1 MNGESETIYVGG
13 MEGFMIDAALKIVFT
28 RISMQP
34 RCGMFMI
41 DEGISALD
49 KKNMENLD
57 QFFQFLE
64 QFFPRVF
71 IISHLREAQEFVQSS
86 IHVRKDPL
94 TQKSRLLC

>member
-1 MNGESETIYVGG
+1 MGG
-13 MEGFMIDAALKIVFT
+13 MEGFIVDAALKIVFT
-28 RISMQP
+28 RISRRP
-34 RCGMFMI
+34 RCNLFII

-71 IISHLREAQEFVQSS
+71 VISHLREAQEFVRKS
-86 IHVRKDPL
+86 IMVVKDPG
-94 TQKSRLLC
+94 TMKSRLVY